1 MKTVKKLIFPI
12 LLALTCGVVHFWQNA
27 AASLTYLPMN
37 EVVPLGILTP
47 ALLVLTFFTTFALL
61 KHCKTDK
68 PVRRSLLSTAAMLA
82 IVLAVGIYF
91 LSYLSYRFA
100 AVLPVPVLP
109 DWPSGTVAMIVT
121 FLCIAHLTGL
131 LIYWFVK
138 RKMPKKRVI
147 AAAVCWFLL
156 NACLFLVTT

>member
-12 LLALTCGVVHFWQNA
+12 LLILTCGVVHFWQNA

-37 EVVPLGILTP
+37 EVLPLGILTP
-47 ALLVLTFFTTFALL
+47 ALPVLTFFTTFALL
-61 KHCKTDK
+61 KQSKTSK

-82 IVLAVGIYF
+82 IILAVGIYF

-100 AVLPVPVLP
+100 AVLPVLVLP
-109 DWPSGTVAMIVT
+109 DWPAGKMTMFIT
-121 FLCIAHLTGL
+121 FLCLTHLTGL
-131 LIYWFVK
+131 LICGFIK
-138 RKMPKKRVI
+138 LKTPKNRVI
-147 AAAVCWFLL
+147 AASVGWFLL